1 MDPSA
6 DEDDDGKTRPY
17 EGYNY
22 TRCRNVV
29 KLVKPDDKDADEKA
43 RAARPD
49 AFTVVHSFYIRGRP
63 DEEAQ
68 PAKKPVKPDDK
79 DADEK
84 ARAARPDAFT
94 VVHSFYIRGRPDEE
108 AQPAKKPVK
117 PDDKDADEKGPCSPP
132 GCIRR
137 WQTILHTW
145 GTSPTGQETREAR
158 RKGCG

>member
-17 EGYNY
+17 EGYNN
-22 TRCRNVV
+22 TRCPLCCNVV
-29 KLVKPDDKDADEKA
+29 KLVKPDDKDADEEA

-49 AFTVVHSFYIRGRP
+49 AFVDGIPFYIRGRP

-84 ARAARPDAFT
+84 ARAARPDAF
-94 VVHSFYIRGRPDEE
+94 VDGKPFYIRG
-108 AQPAKKPVK
+108 
-117 PDDKDADEKGPCSPP
+117 
-132 GCIRR
+132 
-137 WQTILHTW
+137 
-145 GTSPTGQETREAR
+145 
-158 RKGCG
+158 

>member
-49 AFTVVHSFYIRGRP
+49 AFVDGKPFYIRGGP
-63 DEEAQ
+63 AQ
-68 PAKKPVKPDDK
+68 PAKKPVKPEEK
-79 DADEK
+79 DADEE
-84 ARAARPDAFT
+84 D
-94 VVHSFYIRGRPDEE
+94 DEE
-108 AQPAKKPVK
+108 VQPAASAQLAKLE
-117 PDDKDADEKGPCSPP
+117 D
-132 GCIRR
+132 RR
-137 WQTILHTW
+137 IHLMQV
-145 GTSPTGQETREAR
+145 RKAAEAR
-158 RKGCG
+158 SSKTRQRNRYVAANFPNGGQIPESTD